1 MKNFLNFQ
9 QFEIESTNSFLNVA
23 TAKELKEWKKLLRM
37 YYYLHNMGIK
47 FSKKN
52 RAALLETLA
61 ELKITQKE
69 LGIMFD
75 NCEPMEK
82 KQGHIEAVEK
92 LQDMLMELSLI
103 RDEVI
108 ISYEP
113 IEKMKTMIY
122 FESIEHC
129 KDGSIIFKTRNK
141 KRFQMQNQ
149 DNYNNHVNF
158 IKKYMDM
165 IDERKKSEKKMLKN
179 SPTKE
184 EKAQRKSDNF
194 TEKVNEK
201 KRKD

>member
-1 MKNFLNFQ
+1 MKNLINYR
-9 QFEIESTNSFLNVA
+9 QFEMESTNSFLNVK
-23 TAKELKEWKKLLRM
+23 TEKELKDWKRLLRR
-37 YYYLHNMGIK
+37 YYYLRNMGVK

-52 RAALLETLA
+52 RAALLETLN

-69 LGIMFD
+69 LGIMFE
-75 NCEPMEK
+75 NCEPTEK
-82 KQGHIEAVEK
+82 KKGHIEAVEK

-103 RDEVI
+103 RDEI
-108 ISYEP
+108 IMPYEP

-129 KDGSIIFKTRNK
+129 EDGSIIFKTRNK